1 MVTIK
6 KEKESEMAVKEFLG
20 KKVNVV
26 FNLSEQPEN
35 FRDYINSQLC
45 RTYKLYKREGQY
57 CFFSEELA
65 LRVHKDGQIFLV
77 YPAFDNNVGTI
88 GVAQLFQD
96 FNYKSVMLDTAYC
109 RDVDMEDEVTDVF
122 HHLLGLHKMNYMRV
136 A

>member
-1 MVTIK
+1 
-6 KEKESEMAVKEFLG
+6 MAVKEFLG

-26 FNLSEQPEN
+26 FNLYEQPEN

-45 RTYKLYKREGQY
+45 RTYKLYKRGGQY

-65 LRVHKDGQIFLV
+65 LRVHKDGQVFLV

-88 GVAQLFQD
+88 GVAQLSKY
-96 FNYKSVMLDTAYC
+96 FNYTTVILDVAYC

-122 HHLLGLHKMNYMRV
+122 HHLLGLHKMNYERT